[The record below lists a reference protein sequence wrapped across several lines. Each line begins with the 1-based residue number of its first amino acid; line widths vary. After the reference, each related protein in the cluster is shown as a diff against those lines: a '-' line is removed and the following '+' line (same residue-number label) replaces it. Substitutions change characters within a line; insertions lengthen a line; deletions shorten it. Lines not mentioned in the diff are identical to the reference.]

1 MLETFNLTVLG
12 AIHTLLALI
21 AIAAGVISLLRFGE
35 IGSGTRTGLVYI
47 VFTAATAITGL
58 FIFRHGGFGA
68 PHVLSILTLL
78 ALAIA
83 YAVEKLGTL
92 GGLSRHVVVVS
103 YSLTLFFHLIPGLNE
118 TGSRLPLGHP
128 LISGPDD
135 PAFKA
140 AAGAG
145 FLVFLA
151 GAALQVLRIR
161 RSRKRTPSLQRI

>member
-12 AIHTLLALI
+12 AIHTLLAVVAIIAGLI
-21 AIAAGVISLLRFGE
+21 ALLRSGE
-35 IGSGTRTGLVYI
+35 IGSGTRAGFLYI
-47 VFTAATAITGL
+47 VFTAATAVTGL

-78 ALAIA
+78 ALAVA

-92 GGLSRHVVVVS
+92 GGLARYVVVLS

-118 TGSRLPLGHP
+118 TGSRFPLGDP
-128 LISGPDD
+128 WITGPDD

-140 AAGAG
+140 AAGVG
-145 FLVFLA
+145 FLFFLI
-151 GAALQVLRIR
+151 GAALQVWRIR
-161 RSRKRTPSLQRI
+161 RSRKRVPSLQRV